1 MADLRRRLAH
11 GGFWAAAET
20 WGQQLVNFVIFAVLA
35 RLLGPEAYG
44 LLALAMV
51 IPALGELILMRGGWG
66 EALIQR
72 QTLEPA
78 HVDSV
83 FWLLVVL
90 SCLIG
95 ALTAL
100 GAWPLAL
107 AFGVP
112 DLAPLIPWLA
122 LTIPLAALYA
132 VPDALMRR
140 ELRFAP
146 LAARTL
152 LATTLGGV
160 TGIAAALMG
169 YGVWS
174 LVVQQVVQRAV
185 ATAALWLA
193 CAWRPSWRFS
203 RRHYGELHR
212 FSVASLGERLLIYAD
227 EFVPRLILGHYLG
240 PVALGYYVL
249 ARKLLDLMT
258 EALVQP
264 FVKVAMPVFAHL
276 QDDALKAR
284 RILVDGTRLA
294 AAIAFPAFAGLALVA
309 PDLLPV
315 AFGEPWRPAVPAT
328 QVLALVGL
336 TLPMSYFAAALM
348 RGRGRAGWQLLIGAV
363 GTVLIVVGVASAG
376 PFGLVAAAVAI
387 MARFFL
393 LVPLRLAV
401 ARRVLGADVVGQTRA
416 CLPFLGATGV
426 MALAVGGWYVLD
438 LGLDPLPSLVCA
450 VALGGATYALAVA
463 VFAPAFVRD
472 LGGLVRTTLGAARTG
487 AP

>member
-20 WGQQLVNFVIFAVLA
+20 WGQQLVNFLIFAVLA

-44 LLALAMV
+44 LLALAIV

-72 QTLEPA
+72 RALEPA

-83 FWLLVVL
+83 FWLLLVL
-90 SCLIG
+90 SSLIG

-100 GAWPLAL
+100 GARPLAL

-112 DLAPLIPWLA
+112 GLEPLIPWLA

-152 LATTLGGV
+152 LATTLGGAA
-160 TGIAAALMG
+160 GIGAAFLG

-193 CAWRPSWRFS
+193 CPWRPTLRFS

-212 FSVASLGERLLIYAD
+212 FSVASLGERLLLYAD
-227 EFVPRLILGHYLG
+227 EFVPRLLLGHYLG
-240 PVALGYYVL
+240 PVVLGYYVL
-249 ARKLLDLMT
+249 ARKLLELMT
-258 EALVQP
+258 EALIQP
-264 FVKVAMPVFAHL
+264 FVKVAMPVFAQL
-276 QDDALKAR
+276 QDDPVKAR

-336 TLPMSYFAAALM
+336 SLPLSYFAAALM

-363 GTVLIVVGVASAG
+363 GTLLIVLGVALAG
-376 PFGLVAAAVAI
+376 PYGLVPAALAI
-387 MARFFL
+387 LLRFAL
-393 LVPLRLAV
+393 LVPLRLLV
-401 ARRVLGADVVGQTRA
+401 AGRVLGADVAAQARA
-416 CLPFLGATGV
+416 CLPFLGATGG
-426 MALAVGGWYVLD
+426 MALAVGAWYALEP
-438 LGLDPLPSLVCA
+438 GLAPLPSLACV
-450 VALGGATYALAVA
+450 VALGGAAYPLAVA
-463 VFAPAFVRD
+463 FLAPGFVRD
-472 LGGLVRTTLGAARTG
+472 LGGLVRATVGAARAGT
-487 AP
+487 P